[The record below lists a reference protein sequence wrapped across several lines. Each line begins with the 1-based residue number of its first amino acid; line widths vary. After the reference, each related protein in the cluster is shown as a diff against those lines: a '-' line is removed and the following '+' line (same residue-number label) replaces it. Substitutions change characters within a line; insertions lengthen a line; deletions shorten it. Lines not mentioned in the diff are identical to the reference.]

1 MLASADSKNKSV
13 ANSSPAR
20 HQTLWQQGGSGE
32 DGHFH
37 LAERTLSAAA
47 IEKKKEEEDPLW
59 LTQHCNRIPN
69 YNELTN
75 QPLLYFFQ
83 AKGLPSAASAPIGS
97 CSIGSIGVGLVVME
111 TCRLFR

>member
-59 LTQHCNRIPN
+59 LTQLCNRIPN

-75 QPLLYFFQ
+75 QPLAYDLFQ
-83 AKGLPSAASAPIGS
+83 VNGLPSVGVAPAGS
-97 CSIGSIGVGLVVME
+97 SWRGSSVHVILVVM
-111 TCRLFR
+111 